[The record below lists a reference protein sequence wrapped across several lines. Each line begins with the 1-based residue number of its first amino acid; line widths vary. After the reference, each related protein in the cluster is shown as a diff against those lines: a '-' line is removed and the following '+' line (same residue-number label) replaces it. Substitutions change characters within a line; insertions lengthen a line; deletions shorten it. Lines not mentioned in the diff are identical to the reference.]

1 MRSTLLSC
9 LLVLAVGAQA
19 QTFYYINSIG
29 TFPAAPTTADPVT
42 LTLFGDLSASNS
54 YIVSTGSNVIGNQ
67 VQLTVTAASQGIG
80 LPVLVPQDESFS
92 LGTLAAGT
100 YTITINGS
108 GIGDFAPAPEH
119 QFTVTAGGGSPCDS
133 LVLSPL
139 SWHPFTDTA
148 LVLSAANSSST
159 LFDYPGFV
167 LLDTQGDTLAQETV
181 GYFGIGQGPQ
191 PHVLDVKPGAIIP
204 QGSFIGQLE
213 LWTFFYQALG
223 CVWTDTLNLC
233 PPAPCAP
240 LEITMANYGGAFVI
254 GSFVYAITDENGNT
268 VASGTLE
275 LDALNQQ
282 DLAPACLPPGNYTLS
297 VVQPTPLGGQLVYG
311 ISAQPVLGPQQPF
324 VQGGATNSLN
334 FSFHPSC
341 SSGTNGISEAMPA
354 SDLDVRSL
362 QGSLLIICRSGDA
375 LGAIAV
381 LDAQGRL
388 VATASSNTNTLTL
401 GVPGAPPGLLLIQRT
416 APDGRRSVVRVM
428 NIR

>member
-1 MRSTLLSC
+1 
-9 LLVLAVGAQA
+9 
-19 QTFYYINSIG
+19 
-29 TFPAAPTTADPVT
+29 
-42 LTLFGDLSASNS
+42 
-54 YIVSTGSNVIGNQ
+54 
-67 VQLTVTAASQGIG
+67 
-80 LPVLVPQDESFS
+80 
-92 LGTLAAGT
+92 
-100 YTITINGS
+100 
-108 GIGDFAPAPEH
+108 
-119 QFTVTAGGGSPCDS
+119 
-133 LVLSPL
+133 
-139 SWHPFTDTA
+139 
-148 LVLSAANSSST
+148 
-159 LFDYPGFV
+159 
-167 LLDTQGDTLAQETV
+167 
-181 GYFGIGQGPQ
+181 
-191 PHVLDVKPGAIIP
+191 
-204 QGSFIGQLE
+204 
-213 LWTFFYQALG
+213 
-223 CVWTDTLNLC
+223 
-233 PPAPCAP
+233 
-240 LEITMANYGGAFVI
+240 
-254 GSFVYAITDENGNT
+254 